1 MFKIIKNFNW
11 IILSSFLCIFMGI
24 VTFLTFINE
33 GFVPLTDK
41 NLQTLLIIDIFLL
54 LIFFSLIFKN
64 FYRFYYTGKKNKKG
78 SQTNLKYISVFSLF
92 TVIPS
97 LIVAVF
103 SLFIFNFGVQN
114 YFDKQITKAVNNSF
128 DVAKN
133 YLEES
138 KENVLSDV
146 ILMSVGLNRASS
158 LYYSNPNRFKNIMR
172 SEKLLRRV
180 DDVYLIDSLGN
191 ILLSDVRD
199 ITEEF
204 VVPSD
209 EDYDQ
214 VLEGKPVFIS
224 DSLENKTTVMTKLNS
239 LVDTYLYISRNIDP
253 ETLRYLNETEQ
264 AVSFYYSVENSQ
276 TGIKVT
282 FAIIYIIVVTLLL
295 FLSTS
300 IAITFAS
307 RLTKPIVNLIGA
319 SDSISKGALDV
330 KVPELETDEEFKDL
344 NKNFNSMIERLKEQQ
359 DKLLLNERYEAW
371 ESVARK
377 LAHEIKNPLTPI
389 QLSIDSLRE
398 KYKNKLSNQG
408 QEFEKYLQT
417 INRQIKD
424 IEKLVNEFSNF
435 ARMPRPILKKLNII
449 DLIKKSL
456 DFIKITSKN
465 SIKFNFENKNLYIN
479 GDEDQLNRVF
489 INLIKNSEESFEDMN
504 KKNLNFKGNIIIEIN
519 ENNDYIICRLTDNG
533 PGITDAKKAMTPY
546 FTTKKTGTGLGLP
559 IVTKIINEHSGNFI
573 IQKQKKGK
581 GTQIFISL
589 PKFNA

>member
-33 GFVPLTDK
+33 GFVTLTDK

-97 LIVAVF
+97 LIVAIF
-103 SLFIFNFGVQN
+103 SLFIFNFGIQN
-114 YFDKQITKAVNNSF
+114 YFDKQITKAVNNSY

-133 YLEES
+133 YLDES
-138 KENVLSDV
+138 RENVLSDV
-146 ILMSVGLNRASS
+146 ILMSVGLNRASNF
-158 LYYSNPNRFKNIMR
+158 YYTNQNRFKNIIR
-172 SEKLLRRV
+172 SEKILRRI

-199 ITEEF
+199 ISEEF
-204 VVPSD
+204 IIPSD
-209 EDYDQ
+209 ENYDQ
-214 VLEGKPVFIS
+214 VLEGKPVFITNNL
-224 DSLENKTTVMTKLNS
+224 DNKTAVMTKLNS

-253 ETLRYLNETEQ
+253 EILRYLNETEE

-307 RLTKPIVNLIGA
+307 RMTKPIVNLIGA

-330 KVPELETDEEFKDL
+330 KVPELETDEEFKQL

-359 DKLLLNERYEAW
+359 NRLLITERYEAW
-371 ESVARK
+371 ETVARK

-398 KYKNKLSNQG
+398 KYKNKLNNQS
-408 QEFEKYLQT
+408 QEFEKYLET
-417 INRQIKD
+417 INRQIQD

-435 ARMPRPILKKLNII
+435 ARMPRPILKRTNISN
-449 DLIKKSL
+449 LTKKSL
-456 DFIKITSKN
+456 DFIKMSSKN
-465 SIKFNFENKNLYIN
+465 SINLKVNTEDLFIK
-479 GDEDQLNRVF
+479 GDEDQLNRAL
-489 INLIKNSEESFEDMN
+489 INLIKNSEEAFMEMA
-504 KKNLNFKGNIIIEIN
+504 KKKVNFKGIIDIEIDS
-519 ENNDYIICRLTDNG
+519 NNDYIVFRITDNG

-559 IVTKIINEHSGNFI
+559 IVTKIINEHSGNFSI
-573 IQKQKKGK
+573 RNKKEGN
-581 GTQIFISL
+581 GTVINILL
-589 PKFNA
+589 PKANA

>member
-33 GFVPLTDK
+33 GFIPLSDK

-54 LIFFSLIFKN
+54 LIFFGLIFKN

-78 SQTNLKYISVFSLF
+78 AQTNLKYISVFSLF

-97 LIVAVF
+97 LIVAIF
-103 SLFIFNFGVQN
+103 SLFIFNFGIQN
-114 YFDKQITKAVNNSF
+114 YFDKQITKAVNNSY

-146 ILMSVGLNRASS
+146 ILMSVGLNRVSN

-172 SEKLLRRV
+172 SEKLLRRI

-191 ILLSDVRD
+191 ILLSDVTD
-199 ITEEF
+199 ITDEF
-204 VVPSD
+204 VIPSD
-209 EDYDQ
+209 EDYDL
-214 VLEGKPVFIS
+214 VLEGKPVFVS
-224 DSLENKTTVMTKLNS
+224 NNLENKTTVMTKLNS
-239 LVDTYLYISRNIDP
+239 LVDTYLYISRNIDS
-253 ETLRYLNETEQ
+253 EILRYLNETEE

-307 RLTKPIVNLIGA
+307 RLTKPIINLIGA

-330 KVPELETDEEFKDL
+330 KVPELETDEEFKQL
-344 NKNFNSMIERLKEQQ
+344 NRNFNSMIERLKEQQ
-359 DKLLLNERYEAW
+359 NKLLINERYEAW

-398 KYKNKLSNQG
+398 KYKSKLNNQS
-408 QEFEKYLQT
+408 QEYEKYLET

-435 ARMPRPILKKLNII
+435 ARMPRPILKKINII
-449 DLIKKSL
+449 NVIKKSL
-456 DFIKITSKN
+456 DFIKMTSK
-465 SIKFNFENKNLYIN
+465 SSVNLITKDKEIFIN

-489 INLIKNSEESFEDMN
+489 INLIKNSQEAIDEIS
-504 KKNLNFKGNIIIEIN
+504 KKDTKFKGNIDIEIDN
-519 ENNDYIICRLTDNG
+519 NNDYIVCRLTDNG
-533 PGITDAKKAMTPY
+533 SGITDPKKAMTPY

-559 IVTKIINEHSGNFI
+559 IVTKIINEHLGDFLIKN
-573 IQKQKKGK
+573 KKKGK
-581 GTQIFISL
+581 GTLITISL
-589 PKFNA
+589 PKLNA

>member
-1 MFKIIKNFNW
+1 MFRIIKNLNW
-11 IILSSFLCIFMGI
+11 IILSSFLCIFMGV

-33 GFVPLTDK
+33 GFIPLTDK

-54 LIFFSLIFKN
+54 IIFFGLIFKN

-78 SQTNLKYISVFSLF
+78 AQTNLKYISVFSLF

-97 LIVAVF
+97 LVVAIF
-103 SLFIFNFGVQN
+103 SLFIFNFGIQN

-146 ILMSVGLNRASS
+146 ILMSFGLNRASN

-172 SEKLLRRV
+172 SEKILRRI
-180 DDVYLIDSLGN
+180 DDVYLVDSLGN

-204 VVPSD
+204 VIPSD
-209 EDYDQ
+209 EEYTQ
-214 VLEGKPVFIS
+214 VLEGKPVFIT
-224 DSLENKTTVMTKLNS
+224 DSLGNKTTVMIKLNS

-253 ETLRYLNETEQ
+253 EILRYLNETEQ

-282 FAIIYIIVVTLLL
+282 FAVIYIIVVTLLL

-307 RLTKPIVNLIGA
+307 RLTKPIINLIGA

-330 KVPELETDEEFKDL
+330 KVPELETDEEFSQL
-344 NKNFNSMIERLKEQQ
+344 NRNFNLMIDRLKKQQ
-359 DKLLLNERYEAW
+359 NKLLLNERYEAW

-398 KYKNKLSNQG
+398 KYKSKLSEERND
-408 QEFEKYLQT
+408 FEKYLAT
-417 INRQIKD
+417 INRQIND

-435 ARMPRPILKKLNII
+435 ARMPRPILKKINITNV
-449 DLIKKSL
+449 IKKSI
-456 DFIKITSKN
+456 DFIKLSSKN
-465 SIKFNFENKNLYIN
+465 MIIFKPTQKKFLIY

-489 INLIKNSEESFEDMN
+489 INLIKNSEEALSEMLE
-504 KKNLNFKGNIIIEIN
+504 KVPNFKGNIHIEIL
-519 ENNDYIICRLTDNG
+519 ENKDYIVCRLMDNG

-546 FTTKKTGTGLGLP
+546 FTTKKKGTGLGLP
-559 IVTKIINEHSGNFI
+559 IVTKIINEHSGIFSIEKNKKKSGTI
-573 IQKQKKGK
+573 IN
-581 GTQIFISL
+581 ISL
-589 PKFNA
+589 PKINA

>member
-1 MFKIIKNFNW
+1 
-11 IILSSFLCIFMGI
+11 MGI
-24 VTFLTFINE
+24 ITFLTFINE
-33 GFVPLTDK
+33 SFIPLNDK
-41 NLQTLLIIDIFLL
+41 NLQTLLIIDILL
-54 LIFFSLIFKN
+54 LIVFFTLIFRN

-97 LIVAVF
+97 LIVAIF

-114 YFDKQITKAVNNSF
+114 YFDKQIARAVNNSF
-128 DVAKN
+128 EIAKN

-146 ILMSVGLNRASS
+146 ILMSVGLNRASGF
-158 LYYSNPNRFKNIMR
+158 YYSNPNRFKQIMR
-172 SEKLLRRV
+172 SEKLLRRI
-180 DDVYLIDSLGN
+180 DDVYLIDSVGN

-199 ITEEF
+199 ITDEF
-204 VVPSD
+204 IIPSD

-214 VLEGKPVFIS
+214 ALDGKPVFITE
-224 DSLENKTTVMTKLNS
+224 SLDNKTSVMTKLTS
-239 LVDTYLYISRNIDP
+239 LVDTFLYISRNIDQK
-253 ETLRYLNETEQ
+253 TLRYLNETEE

-307 RLTKPIVNLIGA
+307 RLTKPIINLISA
-319 SDSISKGALDV
+319 SDAISKGTLDV
-330 KVPELETDEEFKDL
+330 KVPEMETDDELKLL
-344 NKNFNSMIERLKEQQ
+344 NKNFNQMIERLKEQQ
-359 DKLLLNERYEAW
+359 DKLLITERYEAW

-398 KYKNKLSNQG
+398 KYKNKLTQDGKN
-408 QEFEKYLQT
+408 FEKYLET

-435 ARMPRPILKKLNII
+435 ARMPRPIFKKIN
-449 DLIKKSL
+449 LINLINQSL
-456 DFIKITSKN
+456 EFIKLTSLN
-465 SIKFNFENKNLYIN
+465 SMNLNSKTNDMFIN

-489 INLIKNSEESFEDMN
+489 INLFKNSEESFEEI
-504 KKNLNFKGNIIIEIN
+504 KQKEPNFKGNIDIEIDS
-519 ENNDYIICRLTDNG
+519 NNDYIIIKIDDNG
-533 PGITDAKKAMTPY
+533 SGIKDPKKAMTPY
-546 FTTKKTGTGLGLP
+546 YTTKKTGTGLGLP
-559 IVTKIINEHSGNFI
+559 IVTKIINEHDGNLSI
-573 IQKQKKGK
+573 KSKKDNK
-581 GTQIFISL
+581 GTVVKILL
-589 PKFNA
+589 PKYA

>member
-24 VTFLTFINE
+24 ITFLTFINE

-54 LIFFSLIFKN
+54 FAFFTLIFRN

-78 SQTNLKYISVFSLF
+78 AQTNLKYISVFSLF

-97 LIVAVF
+97 LVVAIF
-103 SLFIFNFGVQN
+103 SLFIFNFGIQK
-114 YFDKQITKAVNNSF
+114 YFDKQITNAVNNSY

-146 ILMSVGLNRASS
+146 ILMSVGLNRASTF
-158 LYYSNPNRFKNIMR
+158 YYSNPNRFKQIMR
-172 SEKLLRRV
+172 SEKILRRI
-180 DDVYLIDSLGN
+180 DDIYLIDSLGN

-204 VVPSD
+204 IIPAD
-209 EDYDQ
+209 ENYDQ
-214 VLEGKPVFIS
+214 ALEGKPVFIS
-224 DSLENKTTVMTKLNS
+224 ESLENKTTVMTKLTS

-253 ETLRYLNETEQ
+253 EILRYLNETEQ
-264 AVSFYYSVENSQ
+264 AVSFYYSIENSQ

-307 RLTKPIVNLIGA
+307 RLTKPIINLIGA
-319 SDSISKGALDV
+319 SDSISKGNLDV
-330 KVPELETDEEFKDL
+330 KVPEALEADEEFKQL
-344 NKNFNSMIERLKEQQ
+344 NQNFNLMIERLKEQQ
-359 DKLLLNERYEAW
+359 DKLLITERYEAW

-398 KYKNKLSNQG
+398 KYKNKLTNDSKN
-408 QEFEKYLQT
+408 FEKYLET

-435 ARMPRPILKKLNII
+435 ARMPSPILKKIDII
-449 DLIKKSL
+449 KLINKSL
-456 DFIKITSKN
+456 DFIKLSSKN
-465 SIKFNFENKNLYIN
+465 SINFNNRSKNIFIS
-479 GDEDQLNRVF
+479 GDSDQLSRVF
-489 INLIKNSEESFEDMN
+489 INLIKNSEESLLE
-504 KKNLNFKGNIIIEIN
+504 KSQKELNFKGNIDIEIVD
-519 ENNDYIICRLTDNG
+519 NNDYIDILLIDNG
-533 PGITDAKKAMTPY
+533 TGITDAKKAMTPY

-559 IVTKIINEHSGNFI
+559 IVTKIINEHSGNFSI
-573 IQKQKKGK
+573 KNKNNKNGVIV
-581 GTQIFISL
+581 TISL
-589 PKFNA
+589 PKYV

>member
-1 MFKIIKNFNW
+1 
-11 IILSSFLCIFMGI
+11 MGI

-33 GFVPLTDK
+33 GFVPLTDQ
-41 NLQTLLIIDIFLL
+41 NLQTLLIVDIFLL
-54 LIFFSLIFKN
+54 LIFFTLIFKN

-78 SQTNLKYISVFSLF
+78 AQTNLKYISVFSVF

-97 LIVAVF
+97 LVVAIF
-103 SLFIFNFGVQN
+103 SLFIFNFGIQN

-146 ILMSVGLNRASS
+146 ILMSVGLNRASGF
-158 LYYSNPNRFKNIMR
+158 YYSNPNRFKQIIR
-172 SEKLLRRV
+172 SEKILRRV

-191 ILLSDVRD
+191 ILLSDVMD
-199 ITEEF
+199 ITDEL
-204 VVPSD
+204 VIPTD

-214 VLEGKPVFIS
+214 ALEGKPVFIT
-224 DSLENKTTVMTKLNS
+224 DSLENKTSVMTKLTS

-253 ETLRYLNETEQ
+253 EILRYLNETEQ

-307 RLTKPIVNLIGA
+307 RLTKPIINLISA

-330 KVPELETDEEFKDL
+330 KVPEVETDEEFKKL
-344 NKNFNSMIERLKEQQ
+344 NQNFNQMIERLKEQQ
-359 DKLLLNERYEAW
+359 DKLLITERYEAW

-389 QLSIDSLRE
+389 QLSIDSLKE
-398 KYKNKLSNQG
+398 KYKDKLKNESKD
-408 QEFEKYLQT
+408 FDKYLET

-435 ARMPRPILKKLNII
+435 ARMPRPILKKTDIVQILN
-449 DLIKKSL
+449 KSL
-456 DFIKITSKN
+456 DFIKLTSKN
-465 SIKFNFENKNLYIN
+465 SINLNVQSKNKLVN

-489 INLIKNSEESFEDMN
+489 INLIKNSEESFQDQLL
-504 KKNLNFKGNIIIEIN
+504 KNPNFKGNIDIEIN
-519 ENNDYIICRLTDNG
+519 DNNDYIVIRITDNG
-533 PGITDAKKAMTPY
+533 TGISDAKKAMTPY

-559 IVTKIINEHSGNFI
+559 IVTKIINEHSGNLSLKNKRNKNGAI
-573 IQKQKKGK
+573 V
-581 GTQIFISL
+581 TISL
-589 PKFNA
+589 PKYV